1 MSGHSKWSTIKHKK
15 GAADAKRSKVFTKV
29 IKEITVAARMGGDD
43 PDANPRL
50 RSAIALA
57 KSVNMPND
65 NVSKAIKKGVGG
77 DKGEN
82 WENLIYEGYGPN
94 NVAVIVECLTDN
106 KNRTISSIRTVF
118 GKNNGNIGATNS
130 VLYMF
135 DRKGIIEIDKST
147 IDEDTLTEYVLDAG
161 AEDIDT
167 TDESLFTVETAPGEL
182 AKVHQ
187 YLEDKK
193 VEIKKSVLDLIPQN
207 KVVIEDATKASQV
220 IRFIEALEDNDDV
233 QNVYSN
239 FDISES
245 VLSEL
250 EELND

>member
-43 PDANPRL
+43 PNANPRL
-50 RSAIALA
+50 RSAIILA

-65 NVSKAIKKGVGG
+65 NIAKAIKKGVGG

-82 WENLIYEGYGPN
+82 WENLTYEGYGPN

-106 KNRTISSIRTVF
+106 KNRTISSIRTIF

-130 VLYMF
+130 VMYMF
-135 DRKGIIEIDKST
+135 DRKGIIEIEKT
-147 IDEDTLTEYVLDAG
+147 KIDEDTLTEYVLDAG
-161 AEDIDT
+161 AEDIDA
-167 TDESLFTVETAPGEL
+167 TDESLFIVETDPSDL
-182 AKVHQ
+182 AEVHK
-187 YLEDKK
+187 YLEGKE
-193 VEIKKSVLDLIPQN
+193 VEIKKSVSDLIPQN
-207 KVVIEDATKASQV
+207 KIEIDDVTKAGQV
-220 IRFIEALEDNDDV
+220 IRFIEALEDDDDI

-245 VLSEL
+245 VLL
-250 EELND
+250 ELNQ